1 MRRIY
6 TLLCMLMLGIGMYA
20 QKGNL
25 ILSSPDVNV
34 EYQVMSISPNG
45 KWACGNIND
54 GSYRS
59 FLWNL
64 TSGEITELSVAGST
78 SLAMCI
84 NDAGTIAG
92 VFTST
97 DNTPNNAPVETPG
110 YCQNG
115 KWYALSTETEEG
127 YEVKD
132 ALVQAISNDG
142 STIGGIGSVNGKYL
156 PIVWRNGGKA
166 HIVDDNV
173 GSIFTVSYDGQIA
186 AGWTNHPEKKN
197 RTACIWKTKEQL
209 YDEKIL
215 VDESLV
221 GPFNYVN
228 KISPNGKYAIAFDCR
243 YNMEDGTSL
252 KYKELPGS
260 MDYSLN
266 DVDDEGCVYG
276 SIDNA
281 DGHATIKYDADG
293 NMVNLRDYLLS
304 KGLKLGKYPTFYD
317 AYCVSADGKTIG
329 LVALDAKEMPRSL
342 VFRLDVDTMTMA
354 PVALKSQLLE
364 GVNSIRLT
372 WKAPLANVK
381 AVKGYNIYRNG
392 VKINTEPVTDLLYMD
407 QALASGD
414 YVYTVSALY
423 NAAES
428 EMSEETSVTV
438 KEAQL
443 MKPRNLKAIQS
454 SLNDVRLV
462 WNTPY
467 SNKPAL
473 GYYSPNE
480 EFSSFG
486 GDDVSFECAIR
497 MRKDILANYKSAGYQ
512 ITDVAFVPQ
521 SRQKSWTVAFY
532 EEGSMQPFYT
542 EVLPSED
549 LVYGEEN
556 RFHLTT
562 PVTIPDDKD
571 VVMGIQVDATGF
583 GGYEVMG
590 MVVSNSQ
597 PGYSDLLRQVG
608 EENFYS
614 LYEASMA
621 ASEGTMAYNV
631 SWAAS
636 MLMGKADATEEEVKE
651 YKVYSNGE
659 ELGTTASNKYRQ
671 ENLADGDYKFEVAAV
686 YTSGKMSEKDA
697 CDFTMKQNT
706 DIYRTITPKV
716 AITKNVVKATWETP
730 TDNDEAYIS
739 FASNKNTGGL
749 NGTESNQYSY
759 MVAAKY
765 SGNKLADYDGF
776 RISGFR
782 FYPLSDAEFAFIL
795 KAGENGKELA
805 RVELTRGEDYVINRW
820 NTIKLPEPI
829 TLDRFTEYFLIL
841 DCYDVTPNTAP
852 VGLDDQPAYA
862 TVSDLY
868 SMDDGESFL
877 SLNLMGGKNANW
889 MIGLAVETENPKS
902 LPIEQ
907 YNIYV
912 DNKVEGTV
920 GANANEFTTGA
931 LSDGPHQLRVNP
943 VYGNGVGEKRSG
955 AVTFIID
962 IASGIDEV
970 TDAPV
975 RIVRNASSIKVQ
987 GGNVNGITAYNMAGA
1002 KVAQTA
1008 GDVLDISSLA
1018 EGVYVLNI
1026 TDGGKEVK
1034 VKVCVNR

>member
-1 MRRIY
+1 MRKIY
-6 TLLCMLMLGIGMYA
+6 SLLCMLMLGIGMYA

-25 ILSSPDVNV
+25 ILSTPELNV
-34 EYQVMSISPNG
+34 EYQVVSISPNG
-45 KWACGNIND
+45 KWACGNIYE
-54 GSYRS
+54 GSYRG

-64 TSGEITELSVAGST
+64 TSGEVTELSVAGST

-92 VFTST
+92 IFTST
-97 DNTPNNAPVETPG
+97 DNTPNNTPIEVPG
-110 YCQNG
+110 YYQNG
-115 KWYALSTETEEG
+115 KWHVLSMETEEG
-127 YEVKD
+127 YAVKD
-132 ALVQAISNDG
+132 ALVQAVSNDG
-142 STIGGIGSVNGKYL
+142 TTFGGIGSINGRYL
-156 PIVWRNGGKA
+156 PLVWIDGKVR
-166 HIVDDNV
+166 IVDDNV
-173 GSIFTVSYDGQIA
+173 GSIFTVSSDGKIV

-197 RTACIWKTKEQL
+197 RTACIWKTKDQL

-215 VDESLV
+215 VDESLI
-221 GPFNYVN
+221 GPFNYVR
-228 KISPNGKYAIAFDCR
+228 KISPNGKYAIAFNCR
-243 YNMEDGTSL
+243 YNIEDNTSVVYEEPFDAL
-252 KYKELPGS
+252 NF
-260 MDYSLN
+260 SLN
-266 DVDDEGCVYG
+266 DVDNEGCVYG
-276 SIDNA
+276 SLDNA

-293 NMVNLRDYLLS
+293 NKVNLRDYLLS

-317 AYCVSADGKTIG
+317 AYCASADGKTIG
-329 LVALDAKEMPRSL
+329 LLAMDAKDIPRSL
-342 VFRLDVDTMTMA
+342 VFRLDVDTMKMA
-354 PVALKSQLLE
+354 PVALKSQLLD
-364 GVNSIRLT
+364 GVNTVRLT

-392 VKINTEPVTDLLYMD
+392 TKINTEPVTDLLYMD
-407 QALASGD
+407 KALAVGD
-414 YVYTVSALY
+414 YVYAISALY
-423 NAAES
+423 GTEES
-428 EMSEETSVTV
+428 EMSEAASVTV
-438 KEAQL
+438 KEFQL
-443 MKPRNLKAIQS
+443 MKPRNLKAIHS

-462 WNTPY
+462 WSAPY

-473 GYYSPNE
+473 GYYSPGE

-486 GDDVSFECAIR
+486 GDNVSFECAIR
-497 MRKDILANYKSAGYQ
+497 MHKEILANYKSDGYQ

-532 EEGSMQPFYT
+532 EEGSMVPFYT

-556 RFHLTT
+556 RFHLAK
-562 PVTIPDDKD
+562 PVTIPDGKD

-590 MVVSNSQ
+590 MVVSNAQ
-597 PGYSDLLRQVG
+597 PGYSDLLRQAS
-608 EENFYS
+608 ETDFYS
-614 LYEASMA
+614 LYDASMT
-621 ASEGTMAYNV
+621 ASQGAMAYRI
-631 SWAAS
+631 SWAIS
-636 MLMGKADATEEEVKE
+636 MLMGKADAAEGEVKE

-659 ELGTTASNKYRQ
+659 ELGATTSNKYRQ

-686 YTSGKMSEKDA
+686 YASGKASEKDA

-730 TDNDEAYIS
+730 LDNDESYIS
-739 FASNKNTGGL
+739 FASNRSTGGL

-759 MVAAKY
+759 MVATKY
-765 SGNKLADYDGF
+765 SGNKLVDYDGF

-805 RVELTRGEDYVINRW
+805 RIELTRGVDYVLNRW

-829 TLDRFTEYFLIL
+829 TLDRFMEYFLIL

-868 SMDDGESFL
+868 SMDDGNSFL
-877 SLNLMGGKNANW
+877 SLSMMGGKNANW

-912 DNKVEGTV
+912 DNKIEGTV
-920 GANANEFTTGA
+920 GADANEFSTGA

-962 IASGIDEV
+962 LASGIDEV
-970 TDAPV
+970 TDVPV

-987 GGNVNGITAYNMAGA
+987 GENVSGIAAYNMAGA

-1008 GDVLDISSLA
+1008 GNVLDISSLA
-1018 EGVYVLNI
+1018 EGVYVLDI
-1026 TDGGKEVK
+1026 TAGGKEVK
-1034 VKVCVNR
+1034 IKVCINR

>member
-1 MRRIY
+1 MRKIY
-6 TLLCMLMLGIGMYA
+6 SLLCMLMLGIGMYA

-25 ILSSPDVNV
+25 IMSSPEVNV

-97 DNTPNNAPVETPG
+97 DNTPNNAPIEAPG
-110 YCQNG
+110 YYQNG
-115 KWYALSTETEEG
+115 KWYTLSTETEEG
-127 YEVKD
+127 YAVKD
-132 ALVQAISNDG
+132 ALVQTISNDG
-142 STIGGIGSVNGKYL
+142 TTIGGIGSVNGKYL
-156 PIVWRNGGKA
+156 PLIWRDGKVQV
-166 HIVDDNV
+166 VDENV
-173 GSIFTVSYDGQIA
+173 GSIFTVSSDGKTA

-197 RTACIWKTKEQL
+197 RTACIWKTKDQL

-221 GPFNYVN
+221 GPFNCVN
-228 KISPNGKYAIAFDCR
+228 KISPNGKYAIVFNCR

-252 KYKELPGS
+252 NYKELPGS
-260 MDYSLN
+260 QNFSLN

-276 SIDNA
+276 SIDNEN
-281 DGHATIKYDADG
+281 GHATIKYDAEG
-293 NMVNLRDYLLS
+293 NMMDLRKLLLS

-329 LVALDAKEMPRSL
+329 VVALDAKEMPRSL
-342 VFRLDVDTMTMA
+342 IIKLDVDTMTLA
-354 PVALKSQLLE
+354 PVALRSQLLE
-364 GVNSIRLT
+364 GVNTARLT

-381 AVKGYNIYRNG
+381 AVKGYNVYRNG
-392 VKINTEPVTDLLYMD
+392 VKINTEPVTDFLYMD
-407 QALASGD
+407 EALAAGD

-423 NAAES
+423 GTVES
-428 EMSEETSVTV
+428 EKSEATSITV
-438 KEAQL
+438 REAQL
-443 MKPRNLKAIQS
+443 MKPRNLKALQS

-462 WNTPY
+462 WSAPY

-473 GYYSPNE
+473 GYYSPDE

-486 GDDVSFECAIR
+486 GDEVSFECAIR
-497 MRKDILANYKSAGYQ
+497 MRKEVLASYKSAGYQ

-521 SRQKSWTVAFY
+521 SRQNSWTVVFY
-532 EEGSMQPFYT
+532 EEGSLEPFYT
-542 EVLPSED
+542 EVLPSEN

-571 VVMGIQVDATGF
+571 VVMGIQVDVTGF

-590 MVVSNSQ
+590 MVVSNAQ
-597 PGYSDLLRQVG
+597 PGYSDLLRQAG
-608 EENFYS
+608 EPNFYS
-614 LYEASMA
+614 LYDASME

-636 MLMGKADATEEEVKE
+636 MLMGKADAAEEDVKE
-651 YKVYSNGE
+651 YKVYLNGAE
-659 ELGTTASNKYRQ
+659 QGTTVSTKYRQ

-697 CDFTMKQNT
+697 CDFTMQQNT

-716 AITKNVVKATWETP
+716 SIEKNVVKATWETP
-730 TDNDEAYIS
+730 LDNDEAYIS
-739 FASNKNTGGL
+739 YASNKSTGGMK
-749 NGTESNQYSY
+749 GTESNQYSY

-805 RVELTRGEDYVINRW
+805 RVELTRGVDYVVNRW

-829 TLDRFTEYFLIL
+829 ALDRFTEYFLIL

-889 MIGLAVETENPKS
+889 MIGLAVETESPKS

-920 GANANEFTTGA
+920 GADVNEFTTGA

-962 IASGIDEV
+962 IASGIEEV

-975 RIVRNASSIKVQ
+975 QIVRSASSIKVQ
-987 GGNVNGITAYNMAGA
+987 GGDVSGITAYNMAGA

-1018 EGVYVLNI
+1018 GGVYVLNI
-1026 TDGGKEVK
+1026 TAGGKEVK
-1034 VKVCVNR
+1034 VKICINR

>member
-1 MRRIY
+1 MRKIY
-6 TLLCMLMLGIGMYA
+6 SLLCMLMLGIGMYA

-25 ILSSPDVNV
+25 ILSTPELNV
-34 EYQVMSISPNG
+34 EYQVVSISPNG
-45 KWACGNIND
+45 KWACGNIYE
-54 GSYRS
+54 GSYRG

-64 TSGEITELSVAGST
+64 TSGEVTELSVAGST

-92 VFTST
+92 IFTST
-97 DNTPNNAPVETPG
+97 DNTPNNTPIEVPG
-110 YCQNG
+110 YYQNG
-115 KWYALSTETEEG
+115 KWHVLSMETEEG
-127 YEVKD
+127 YAVKD
-132 ALVQAISNDG
+132 ALVQAVSNDG
-142 STIGGIGSVNGKYL
+142 TTFGGIGSINGRYL
-156 PIVWRNGGKA
+156 PLGWIDGKVR
-166 HIVDDNV
+166 IVDDNV
-173 GSIFTVSYDGQIA
+173 GSIFTVSSDGKIV

-197 RTACIWKTKEQL
+197 RTACIWKTKDQL

-215 VDESLV
+215 VDESLI
-221 GPFNYVN
+221 GPFNYVR
-228 KISPNGKYAIAFDCR
+228 KISPNGKYAIAFNCR
-243 YNMEDGTSL
+243 YNIEDNTSVV
-252 KYKELPGS
+252 YEELF
-260 MDYSLN
+260 DALNFSLN
-266 DVDDEGCVYG
+266 DVDNEGCVYG
-276 SIDNA
+276 SLDNA

-293 NMVNLRDYLLS
+293 NKVNLRDYLLS

-317 AYCVSADGKTIG
+317 AYCASADGKTIG
-329 LVALDAKEMPRSL
+329 LLAMDAKDIPRSL
-342 VFRLDVDTMTMA
+342 VFRLDVDTMKMA
-354 PVALKSQLLE
+354 PVALKSQLLD
-364 GVNSIRLT
+364 GVNTARLT

-392 VKINTEPVTDLLYMD
+392 TKINTEPVTDLLYMD
-407 QALASGD
+407 KALAVGD
-414 YVYTVSALY
+414 YVYAISALY
-423 NAAES
+423 GTEES
-428 EMSEETSVTV
+428 EMSEAASVTV
-438 KEAQL
+438 KEFQL
-443 MKPRNLKAIQS
+443 MKPRNLKAIHS

-462 WNTPY
+462 WSAPY

-473 GYYSPNE
+473 GYYSPGE

-486 GDDVSFECAIR
+486 GDNVSFECAIR
-497 MRKDILANYKSAGYQ
+497 MHKEILANYKSDGYQ

-532 EEGSMQPFYT
+532 EEGSMVPFYT

-556 RFHLTT
+556 RFHLAK
-562 PVTIPDDKD
+562 PVTIPDGKD

-583 GGYEVMG
+583 GGYDVMG
-590 MVVSNSQ
+590 MVVSNAQ
-597 PGYSDLLRQVG
+597 PGYSDLLRQAS
-608 EENFYS
+608 ETDFYS
-614 LYEASMA
+614 LYDASMT
-621 ASEGTMAYNV
+621 ASQGAMAYRI
-631 SWAAS
+631 SWAIS
-636 MLMGKADATEEEVKE
+636 MLMGKADAAEGEVKE
-651 YKVYSNGE
+651 YKVYSNGV
-659 ELGTTASNKYRQ
+659 ELGATTSNKYRQ

-686 YTSGKMSEKDA
+686 YASGKASEKDA

-730 TDNDEAYIS
+730 LDNDESYIS
-739 FASNKNTGGL
+739 FASNRSTGGL

-759 MVAAKY
+759 MVATKY
-765 SGNKLADYDGF
+765 SGNKLVDYDGF

-805 RVELTRGEDYVINRW
+805 RIELTRGVDYVLNRW

-829 TLDRFTEYFLIL
+829 TLDRFMEYFLIL

-868 SMDDGESFL
+868 SMDDGNSFL
-877 SLNLMGGKNANW
+877 SLSMMGGKNANW

-912 DNKVEGTV
+912 DNKIEGTV
-920 GANANEFTTGA
+920 GADANEFTTGA

-962 IASGIDEV
+962 LASGIDEV
-970 TDAPV
+970 TDVPV

-987 GGNVNGITAYNMAGA
+987 GENVSGIAAYNMAGA

-1008 GDVLDISSLA
+1008 GNVLDISSLA
-1018 EGVYVLNI
+1018 EGVYVLDI
-1026 TDGGKEVK
+1026 TAGGKEVK
-1034 VKVCVNR
+1034 IKVSINR